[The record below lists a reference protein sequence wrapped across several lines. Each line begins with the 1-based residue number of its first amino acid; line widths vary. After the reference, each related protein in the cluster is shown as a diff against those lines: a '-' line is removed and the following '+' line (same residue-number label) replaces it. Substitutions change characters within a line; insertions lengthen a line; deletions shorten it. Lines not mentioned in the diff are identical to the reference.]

1 LRFRL
6 MGLYLRNPLW
16 RINRASSFHAIGLA
30 IVDKKR

>member
-30 IVDKKR
+30 LGSQKR